1 MYLVVSDYAVIV
13 ILFRQAQE
21 DGEKPI
27 YYNMSKALVDAKTH
41 YSQVEQTTLALRVA
55 AKKLY
60 PYF

>member
-27 YYNMSKALVDAKTH
+27 YYMSKALVDAKTH

-60 PYF
+60 LYF